1 MMNLKEYEN
10 KIINADCLD
19 FLRKLPDKCVD
30 LVLTDPPYFKIV
42 KNEWDNQWKDIFE
55 FQAWCGRV
63 ADDLKRVMKDN
74 ASLYW
79 FGDDKRVAYVQ
90 TELDKRFNLLN
101 CIVWRK
107 KNMQT
112 VKGVNVFRS
121 FAPITERILFY
132 DKGEDKSGLEMVKKV
147 MPNPF
152 AVYLKSELL
161 RKFGTIAQIRK
172 FVINELKFDG
182 AMVNRWFEGDSVITK
197 ETWNLVKEKLGGDYL
212 KREYEDLRRE
222 YESLRRPWN
231 ADRMALDVLDFPFC
245 QDKGRFHPTQKPLSL
260 ISYLIER
267 SSNPGAIVLDP
278 FSGSGTTAVAAHNL
292 GRRFVC
298 IEKDRGYW
306 EASVKRLED
315 ARKQISIFELPQ
327 NKNLNTEGIK

>member
-1 MMNLKEYEN
+1 MENSEPYEN

-19 FLRKLPDKCVD
+19 ILRELPDKCVD
-30 LVLTDPPYFKIV
+30 WVLTDPPYFKIV

-55 FQAWCGRV
+55 FQAWCGRI
-63 ADDLKRVMKDN
+63 ADELKRVMKDN

-79 FGDDKRVAYVQ
+79 FGDDKKVAYVQ
-90 TELDKRFNLLN
+90 IELDKYFRLLN
-101 CIVWRK
+101 AIVWRQRNK
-107 KNMQT
+107 IT
-112 VKGVNVFRS
+112 IKGLCNFRS

-132 DKGEDKSGLEMVKKV
+132 DKGEDKSGLDMVKKV

-152 AVYLKSELL
+152 ADYLKSELL
-161 RKFGTIAQIRK
+161 RKFGTIAQIRR
-172 FVINELKFDG
+172 FVVDELKFDG
-182 AMVNRWFEGDSVITK
+182 AMVSRWFDGDSVITK
-197 ETWNLVKEKLGGDYL
+197 ETWNLAKEKLGGDYL

-231 ADRMALDVLDFPFC
+231 TDSMALDVLDFPVC
-245 QDKGRFHPTQKPLSL
+245 KDKGRFHPTQKPLSL

-278 FSGSGTTAVAAHNL
+278 FSGSGTTAVAAYNL
-292 GRRFVC
+292 GRRFIC

-315 ARKQISIFELPQ
+315 AQKQISMFEYMV
-327 NKNLNTEGIK
+327 ES